1 MKKKYMLIGL
11 LIGSIVIIFL
21 NYMPIA
27 LMIGGIIAG
36 FIAGIATKRG
46 AKTGASIGAG
56 IGFLSGI
63 IGLSIS
69 YMLLSIGG
77 CDQLYGLSIPHFPG
91 SVEVAWI
98 LEILAGA
105 ALLSGIL
112 ALFPSALGG
121 AITGYMGGKV
131 NKGENMKTKSN
142 EMNKNKK

>member
-11 LIGSIVIIFL
+11 LMGAIVIIFL
-21 NYMPIA
+21 NYTPIA
-27 LMIGGIIAG
+27 PMIGGIIAG
-36 FIAGIATKRG
+36 LIAGSTTKKG

-77 CDQLYGLSIPHFPG
+77 CGELYGLSIPHFP
-91 SVEVAWI
+91 SSFESAWI

-105 ALLSGIL
+105 ALLSGVL
-112 ALFPSALGG
+112 ALFPGALGG
-121 AITGYMGGKV
+121 AITGYIGRKST
-131 NKGENMKTKSN
+131 KGEDTKTKPD
-142 EMNKNKK
+142 EMNKK